1 MRWRLRAQ
9 GTGASNRVAIE
20 VKSIVRKAADE
31 HNQGTAQVMTRM
43 HQMKRFWRP
52 LQAAALAL
60 LLLGLSIGVGA
71 AQGTSTSKAREHVY
85 LMRGAF
91 NVFSLGLDDLGAKLQ
106 RLGINVSVENYL
118 AWSRIVD
125 EAAAEYK
132 SGRVQNI
139 IVIGHSSGAT
149 AVTAVAARLGE
160 LGVPVKLAIGLD
172 PTTRTFA
179 AGHVDRYINYY
190 APGGMGTV
198 VDKGRDFHGVLQN
211 VSITTA
217 GHFDIDKNQAL
228 QDRVIADIRAA
239 LARPAP
245 RAPTTQATRAAPAD
259 ASASVNHASMS
270 QAYGQDRRQ

>member
-1 MRWRLRAQ
+1 MRFKNNVRA
-9 GTGASNRVAIE
+9 G
-20 VKSIVRKAADE
+20 
-31 HNQGTAQVMTRM
+31 
-43 HQMKRFWRP
+43 
-52 LQAAALAL
+52 LAAALTL
-60 LLLGLSIGVGA
+60 LLLGLSSGISA
-71 AQGTSTSKAREHVY
+71 AQTTSRPGEHVY

-91 NVFSLGLDDLGAKLQ
+91 NVFSLGLDQLAARLQ
-106 RLGINVSVENYL
+106 QLGINVSVENYL

-125 EAAAEYK
+125 EAAAEYR

-139 IVIGHSSGAT
+139 ILVGHSSGAT

-179 AGHVDRYINYY
+179 AGHVVRYVNFV

-211 VSITTA
+211 VTITTA

-228 QDRVIADIRAA
+228 QDRVIAEIRTAVA
-239 LARPAP
+239 GRPARIP
-245 RAPTTQATRAAPAD
+245 AAPAARSAAGGAP
-259 ASASVNHASMS
+259 ASSKHA
-270 QAYGQDRRQ
+270 AYGQDRPQ

>member
-1 MRWRLRAQ
+1 MRFKDKVRAV
-9 GTGASNRVAIE
+9 S
-20 VKSIVRKAADE
+20 AA
-31 HNQGTAQVMTRM
+31 GMT
-43 HQMKRFWRP
+43 
-52 LQAAALAL
+52 L
-60 LLLGLSIGVGA
+60 LLLGLSTGISA
-71 AQGTSTSKAREHVY
+71 AQVASAPKAREHVY

-91 NVFSLGLDDLGAKLQ
+91 NVFSLGLDELGAKLQ

-125 EAAAEYK
+125 EAAAEYR
-132 SGRVQNI
+132 SGQVQNI
-139 IVIGHSSGAT
+139 ILVGHSSGAT

-160 LGVPVKLAIGLD
+160 LGVPVKLAVGLD

-179 AGHVDRYINYY
+179 AGHVDRYVNFY

-228 QDRVIADIRAA
+228 QDKVIAEIRAA
-239 LARPAP
+239 ASGRPA
-245 RAPTTQATRAAPAD
+245 RVATAPATRAAAPGTRAAAVD
-259 ASASVNHASMS
+259 TSANHAF
-270 QAYGQDRRQ
+270 GQDRR